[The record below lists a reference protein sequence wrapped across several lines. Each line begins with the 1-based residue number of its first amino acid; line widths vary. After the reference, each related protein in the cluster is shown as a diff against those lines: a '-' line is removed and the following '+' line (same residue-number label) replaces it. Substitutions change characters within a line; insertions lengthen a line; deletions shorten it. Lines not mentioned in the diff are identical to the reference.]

1 MKPFEEFEQIAS
13 DPHSYARS
21 VKDRG
26 RKILGYFCS
35 YTPEEIIHAAGL
47 HPVRLFGSRG
57 DFSLADRHLQ
67 PYCCSLA
74 KGALTD
80 VLAGKLDFLDG
91 AVFPHTCDTIQRLSD
106 IWRLNTHFPF
116 FADVVLPVKLN
127 SQSALTYM
135 EEVLARFRH
144 DLERGFGITV
154 TDDDLG
160 KSIRTYNQIRSRLGR
175 VADLRSKY
183 PGALSARDVHII
195 IRSSMIRDRDELAGR
210 LDAVLQELESALP
223 GKPGA
228 GKRVMLAG
236 SICNHPDI
244 YSLLEKSGA
253 EVVRE
258 DLCTGSR
265 YFEGL
270 ISDQGDPVKAL
281 AKRYFERIICPA
293 KHSTTSARGENL
305 VKSAREHDVRGVIFL
320 QLKFCD
326 PHSFDYPYL
335 KEFLDREDIPSML
348 LELED
353 SLPPEGQLLTR
364 FETFVEML

>member
-1 MKPFEEFEQIAS
+1 MKPFDEFEQIAS
-13 DPHSYARS
+13 DPHAYARIL
-21 VKDRG
+21 KGRG
-26 RKILGYFCS
+26 KKVLGYFCS

-47 HPVRLFGSRG
+47 HPARLFGARE

-80 VLAGKLDFLDG
+80 VLAGNLDFLDG

-135 EEVLARFRH
+135 EEVLARFRS
-144 DLERGFGITV
+144 DLEKGFGITV
-154 TDDDLG
+154 TDEALG
-160 KSIRTYNQIRSRLGR
+160 KSIRTYNLIRSKLGKI
-175 VADLRSKY
+175 AGIRSQH
-183 PGALSARDVHII
+183 PGAITARDIHVII
-195 IRSSMIRDRDELAGR
+195 SSSMIHDRDELPDR
-210 LDAVLQELESALP
+210 LDAFLQALEAKLP
-223 GKPGA
+223 GNPVT

-236 SICNHPDI
+236 SVCNHPDI

-270 ISDQGDPVKAL
+270 ASEQGDPVKAL
-281 AKRYFERIICPA
+281 AQRYFERIICPA
-293 KHSTTSARGENL
+293 KHSTTTARGENL
-305 VKSAREHDVRGVIFL
+305 VKSAQEHDARGVIFL

-335 KEFLDREDIPSML
+335 KEFLDRENIPSLL